1 MVGESINLRRS
12 VMARTLVFLAAL
24 SVVAASIPAALD
36 AQTEPTETNVS
47 TKFIMTAD
55 SKSGGVWRL
64 NSNTGELW
72 FCLASAAPK
81 CHRAE
86 DTKQ

>member
-1 MVGESINLRRS
+1 MTRP
-12 VMARTLVFLAAL
+12 LVTLAAL
-24 SVVAASIPAALD
+24 LVVAVSIPAALD
-36 AQTEPTETNVS
+36 AQTEPAATSISDRFTMV
-47 TKFIMTAD
+47 AD

-81 CHRAE
+81 CHPAE
-86 DTKQ
+86 NAKQ